1 MYNYRLACLL
11 CPLLFLSFH
20 MQDVLLKIDEYLQCA
35 TVTVH
40 PLTFLFSSYN
50 HLTCLLQV

>member
-1 MYNYRLACLL
+1 MYNYRLACLF

-20 MQDVLLKIDEYLQCA
+20 MQDVLLKIDEYLQSA

-40 PLTFLFSSYN
+40 PPHFIFFVLSSPLTN
-50 HLTCLLQV
+50 I